1 MYDDKLDGLISEELY
16 LKKVKEYKEKQRDIL
31 IQIEDHT
38 NADENFYLT
47 APKVLNLANR
57 ALEIFE
63 SSEVRESKG
72 FW

>member
-47 APKVLNLANR
+47 APKVL
-57 ALEIFE
+57 
-63 SSEVRESKG
+63 K
-72 FW
+72 